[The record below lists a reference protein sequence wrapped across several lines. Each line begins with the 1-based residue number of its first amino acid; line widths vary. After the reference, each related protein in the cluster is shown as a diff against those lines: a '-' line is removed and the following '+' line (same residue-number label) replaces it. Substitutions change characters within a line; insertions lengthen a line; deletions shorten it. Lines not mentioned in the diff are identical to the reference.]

1 MKVLSQQFWD
11 HLWSL
16 LYSNSELVEDFEL
29 RYLYNLHSPAN
40 EFYAWS
46 LHIDHD
52 QIGSDWALLTVFI

>member
-16 LYSNSELVEDFEL
+16 LYSNSKLVEDFEL
-29 RYLYNLHSPAN
+29 PYLYNLHSPAS
-40 EFYAWS
+40 EFCAWS

-52 QIGSDWALLTVFI
+52 QIGGDWALLTVFI